1 MNSRKF
7 VGIASVLLAATLI
20 SSPAISMAG
29 TVKAKCQA
37 AAKEQ
42 KIAKKDMGAFMKKC
56 YAEHKAKKKEMKKEE
71 KKEMK
76 KEEMK
81 EGK

>member
-1 MNSRKF
+1 MISKKF
-7 VGIASVLLAATLI
+7 VGIASVILAATLI
-20 SSPAISMAG
+20 SSPAVTMAG

-37 AAKEQ
+37 QAKEH
-42 KIAKKDMGAFMKKC
+42 KIAKKDMDAFMKKC

>member
-1 MNSRKF
+1 MISKKF
-7 VGIASVLLAATLI
+7 VGIASVILAATLI
-20 SSPAISMAG
+20 SSPAVTMAG

-37 AAKEQ
+37 QAKEH
-42 KIAKKDMGAFMKKC
+42 KIAKKDMDAFMKKC

-76 KEEMK
+76 KD
-81 EGK
+81 GK